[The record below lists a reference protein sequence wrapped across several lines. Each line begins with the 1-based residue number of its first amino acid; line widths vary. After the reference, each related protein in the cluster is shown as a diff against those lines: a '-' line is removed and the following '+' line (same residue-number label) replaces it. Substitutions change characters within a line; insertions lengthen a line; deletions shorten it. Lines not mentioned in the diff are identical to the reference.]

1 MPGFLKELRD
11 LGATVYTSKV
21 VLADVLVLHP
31 GALQGGLD
39 AHFEGTFPLG
49 LAHLLATSDVR
60 AYSDSSLQVL
70 HDMKRLRRRLQGEEW
85 QRPSLAF
92 PGGMLVLLDAAALC
106 FMPTA
111 ALSEVLSHMQ
121 RLQAASPDAHWLWGV
136 AAAPADL
143 AALQAAAEHGHTPA
157 ADNWQLW
164 QRSSTAR
171 QLTPAE
177 LSSSAGH
184 DGMPPAVVHASKAAR
199 VHAACCRLVYLC
211 SSHEDTLRQAEG
223 RVSILSGTPDDLLEF
238 LSKSASSHLP
248 QQAA

>member
-1 MPGFLKELRD
+1 
-11 LGATVYTSKV
+11 
-21 VLADVLVLHP
+21 
-31 GALQGGLD
+31 
-39 AHFEGTFPLG
+39 
-49 LAHLLATSDVR
+49 
-60 AYSDSSLQVL
+60 
-70 HDMKRLRRRLQGEEW
+70 
-85 QRPSLAF
+85 
-92 PGGMLVLLDAAALC
+92 MLVLLDAAALC

-111 ALSEVLSHMQ
+111 ALSEVRAERAWAAAAQAVGHADRVSLHTAAVPTDPSQQTAACEPAASSLPPTHVHTHFSPACLHVQVLSHMQ

-211 SSHEDTLRQAEG
+211 SSHEGGWGPGDSSVWRGQLGYAPMVPTAWQCLQG
-223 RVSILSGTPDDLLEF
+223 LL
-238 LSKSASSHLP
+238 
-248 QQAA
+248 